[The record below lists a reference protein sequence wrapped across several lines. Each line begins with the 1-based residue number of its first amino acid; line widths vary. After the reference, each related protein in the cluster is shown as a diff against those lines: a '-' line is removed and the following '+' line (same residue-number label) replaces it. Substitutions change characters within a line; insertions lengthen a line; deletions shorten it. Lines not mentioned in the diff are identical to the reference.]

1 LLVFVESDY
10 LLMVRAKMAA
20 MNAHNS
26 DGSII
31 EGASSVFVD
40 ALRMGLCAL
49 FVFAVLLLLLPRNS
63 RAIEP
68 ASDGADFFCIR
79 RSRFGAVCTRGGIAT
94 EILSTSSNDCAAI

>member
-1 LLVFVESDY
+1 
-10 LLMVRAKMAA
+10 MAA
-20 MNAHNS
+20 MDAHNS

-31 EGASSVFVD
+31 DGASSVFVE

-68 ASDGADFFCIR
+68 ASDGADFFCVCR
-79 RSRFGAVCTRGGIAT
+79 PSVGSVCTRDGII
-94 EILSTSSNDCAAI
+94 EILSTSSSGAGI